1 MFAQRFAIFKWENLT
16 MLLPLC
22 LLSMCINPTKIP
34 SNMKKQMT
42 EDLKIYSHW
51 KKLPFSSRSE
61 WDWVDSVEFLHYDN
75 VLVVLEFAYI
85 RMLIMIFW
93 WHTFRLTAQ
102 KMLLLKHF
110 TVRKQIKL
118 LLCCCLKQKW
128 EHDTV
133 EQVTSSQVLTLKSRQ
148 TCSSPRKQK
157 PHNELMCLCDIL
169 GSRHISVQSVWLQ
182 HA

>member
-1 MFAQRFAIFKWENLT
+1 MPKGLPSSNEKILPCFSRCVYSPCVSTQQRSHRIWRNRW
-16 MLLPLC
+16 
-22 LLSMCINPTKIP
+22 
-34 SNMKKQMT
+34 
-42 EDLKIYSHW
+42 LKIWRYIPTE

-169 GSRHISVQSVWLQ
+169 GSRYISVQSVWLQ